1 MPTNNELEKQIK
13 ELEATVNSLANTVE
27 QMNTALVQ
35 VNRRTQ
41 RLLDS
46 VAESRVD
53 IGVLKQDILLNA
65 HSAKLINV

>member
-53 IGVLKQDILLNA
+53 IGVLKQDILQDILQN
-65 HSAKLINV
+65 NRT